1 MFRGKIIPVNF
12 IASVNLYLRTRI
24 LFTGTVYFIS
34 LEGFDVHLPLSFD
47 LVPLFLIEMSVILLF
62 LYKFRN
68 CFLKGFWLLWVL
80 SVFEQID
87 LDHELLFLL
96 HELSDL
102 FLEFYRVHT
111 LITESLS
118 ILMDGLELSS

>member
-1 MFRGKIIPVNF
+1 M
-12 IASVNLYLRTRI
+12 NLNLRTRI
-24 LFTGTVYFIS
+24 ILTGTVYFI
-34 LEGFDVHLPLSFD
+34 LLKGFDVHSPLSFD
-47 LVPLFLIEMSVILLF
+47 LVQLILIEMSVILLF
-62 LYKFRN
+62 LYKFRS

-111 LITESLS
+111 LITERLN
-118 ILMDGLELSS
+118 ILMVGLKLSS